1 VLTISNIF
9 NQEYAQQ
16 SDGNIRLTIGEV
28 ILPDSIDL
36 TQDTLQGL
44 SVQTM
49 IKGDDDLYYAVDS
62 A

>member
-28 ILPDSIDL
+28 TLPDSIDL